1 MKKKFGKAKKKFFHG
16 QTLTKKKKNRP
27 SLLFQNVG
35 VHPLIL
41 EQGLSRRPMSLMV
54 IDQTVSKPVIIL
66 TLGHFVLAEK
76 ISLGENAMF
85 FSYFYSCAPLGFPSE
100 PKHLRK
106 FAINQTTVSLSWKHP
121 RHLGGRNDLFYQIEC
136 KIVCREDQLSCSQ
149 DCGSQVLFLPRQGN
163 FTQTKA
169 TVTNLFSGTA
179 YIFKI
184 YAKNGVSAVAEK
196 DGFSSKFAKLEVT
209 TLESGMAR
217 SHRYYYF
224 PSPSF
229 FQFLFASSFNFLFF
243 FFLKLV
249 FSLKCSLFLSF
260 SSNRIFIFYFPLL
273 ILPRVYVLT

>member
-1 MKKKFGKAKKKFFHG
+1 MCWQKRSLWVRMPWVFF
-16 QTLTKKKKNRP
+16 
-27 SLLFQNVG
+27 
-35 VHPLIL
+35 LI
-41 EQGLSRRPMSLMV
+41 
-54 IDQTVSKPVIIL
+54 
-66 TLGHFVLAEK
+66 
-76 ISLGENAMF
+76 F
-85 FSYFYSCAPLGFPSE
+85 FYFCVPLGFPSE

-106 FAINQTTVSLSWKHP
+106 LAINQTTVSLSWKHP
-121 RHLGGRNDLFYQIEC
+121 RHLGGRNDLFYEIEC
-136 KIVCREDQLSCSQ
+136 KIVCQEDQLSCSQ

-169 TVTNLFSGTA
+169 TVTNLLSGTA

-209 TLESGMAR
+209 TLESGIAR
-217 SHRYYYF
+217 SFRNYF
-224 PSPSF
+224 VARNILPHLPFSHYLPR
-229 FQFLFASSFNFLFF
+229 LFLFF

-260 SSNRIFIFYFPLL
+260 SSNRVLIFYFPLL